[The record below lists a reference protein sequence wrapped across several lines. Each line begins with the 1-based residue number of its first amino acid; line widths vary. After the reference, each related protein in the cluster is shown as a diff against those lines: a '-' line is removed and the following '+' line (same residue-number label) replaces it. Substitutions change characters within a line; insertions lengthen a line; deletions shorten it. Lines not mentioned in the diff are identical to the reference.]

1 MGQRIDL
8 VGRSFG
14 RLTVIRDSG
23 RREGSNI
30 IWECFCSCGRTEA
43 VFTTGKRLRTGKTK
57 SCGCWRREELSRIRT
72 VDMVGH
78 VFGRSV
84 VVRDSGKRRG
94 KTRHSGA
101 VLWECRCFGK
111 SSFGNDACKQVFL
124 ATRGDILE
132 KGVVSCGCYR
142 NERSR
147 ENAIDVSGSRFGKLV
162 ALRPTDDRSGHDVV
176 WICLCDCQAGL
187 AEPTYTK
194 ASLGSLRSGHTQSCG
209 CFRREQASLRAV
221 ERMKTR
227 HRKNWPYVRGNGDV
241 TWMRAATEIAW
252 ASYLDSVGIEWVYE
266 PRAIKLANGVRYVP
280 DFYLP
285 AMNSWQEVKGRET
298 DEAMEKYRAFAQS
311 NDCTLVGVRDIERAL
326 GRSYREILADA
337 KRMRDAFNAS
347 SAGKHK
353 RICRVR

>member
-1 MGQRIDL
+1 MGQRINL

-187 AEPTYTK
+187 PEPTYTK

-227 HRKNWPYVRGNGDV
+227 HRKNWPYVRVDGSV
-241 TWMRAATEIAW
+241 VWMRAATEVAW
-252 ASYLDSVGIEWVYE
+252 ATWLDRAGKTWKYE
-266 PRAIKLANGVRYVP
+266 PKAFRLSTGRRYVP
-280 DFYLP
+280 DFFL
-285 AMNSWQEVKGRET
+285 AEDDCWHEVKGRET
-298 DEAMEKYRAFAQS
+298 AGAMAKYEEFAR
-311 NDCTLVGVRDIERAL
+311 NHRCRLVTVPEIEQALGLPYRDLLRLAKRVRDEYNAM
-326 GRSYREILADA
+326 
-337 KRMRDAFNAS
+337 KRMA
-347 SAGKHK
+347 
-353 RICRVR
+353 V